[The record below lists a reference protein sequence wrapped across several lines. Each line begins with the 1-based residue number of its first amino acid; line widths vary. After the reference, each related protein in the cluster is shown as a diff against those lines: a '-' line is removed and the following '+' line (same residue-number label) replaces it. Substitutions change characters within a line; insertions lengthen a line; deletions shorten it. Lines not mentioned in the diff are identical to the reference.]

1 MTIKRLAQEHNTIT
15 TTHDPRSTTHDP
27 RPELRL
33 TLLHTESRALDSS
46 STAPLLWLLRNNYWR
61 TELLSIR
68 G

>member
-15 TTHDPRSTTHDP
+15 TTHDPR
-27 RPELRL
+27 PELRL
-33 TLLHTESRALDSS
+33 PLLHTESRALDSS

-61 TELLSIR
+61 TELLSIQ